1 MKKHSS
7 SQTELVATLYIA
19 SISCFLHPEGPPPLF
34 QMSNKE
40 NPKFKGL
47 LLQEGSPD
55 TFSRKPTLP
64 PHGANSKAFLPYSLP
79 FNVRLCG
86 MCVLSCAPL
95 FETPWT
101 VAHQAPLPMGFF
113 QARIL
118 EGVSISY
125 FRGIFSTQGLN
136 LYLFCL
142 LHWRW
147 ILYLLTCLGLLLLL
161 SRFSRVQLCAAP

>member
-1 MKKHSS
+1 
-7 SQTELVATLYIA
+7 
-19 SISCFLHPEGPPPLF
+19 
-34 QMSNKE
+34 
-40 NPKFKGL
+40 
-47 LLQEGSPD
+47 
-55 TFSRKPTLP
+55 
-64 PHGANSKAFLPYSLP
+64 
-79 FNVRLCG
+79 